1 MHCPACDGPVS
12 LDVGPDIP
20 PMTPL
25 SDALFA
31 ADADECVEVDRTCW
45 NCGWQERRQIR
56 VESIETTDG
65 DPAAVNRAT
74 LIDEIITELEAIKH
88 IATLED
94 VSAEVRRQRRLEPR
108 DTDTDEEPP
117 W

>member
-1 MHCPACDGPVS
+1 
-12 LDVGPDIP
+12 
-20 PMTPL
+20 MTPITN
-25 SDALFA
+25 ALLA

-74 LIDEIITELEAIKH
+74 LIDEITTELEAIEH

-94 VSAEVRRQRRLEPR
+94 VSSEVRRQRRLEPTNA
-108 DTDTDEEPP
+108 DVNEEHSE
-117 W
+117 